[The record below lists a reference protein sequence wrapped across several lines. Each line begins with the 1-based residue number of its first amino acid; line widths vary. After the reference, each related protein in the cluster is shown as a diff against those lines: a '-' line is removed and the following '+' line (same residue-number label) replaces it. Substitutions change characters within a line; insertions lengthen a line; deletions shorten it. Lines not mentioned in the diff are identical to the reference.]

1 MLACSPGLRYLS
13 TTSRSLTK
21 GETQEMG
28 INMRALGILFTAGY
42 LSCAAIAGPDWIE
55 DGDAG
60 STLGTSQ
67 DITSVGPINTIA
79 GTLGGEDREDVY
91 ELIILNGDDIAGPVQ
106 FGMNLEQGVTGFNP
120 SLWLFDS
127 QGFGVLGNDDDPI
140 LGGPDS
146 RLITPSTDGVT
157 LLLPPGTYFLA
168 ITESGNV
175 PLSFRQGALAGDG
188 VYEEI
193 FSFESVTEVSG
204 PDGIGADN
212 PLAAWSGGE
221 GTEGGYGV
229 IITPTPGG
237 VAVLAMAGIGLTRR
251 RR

>member
-1 MLACSPGLRYLS
+1 MVGIYTRSEVGFSSYKPKNACGAVNMDINTRAIVTLLATGALS
-13 TTSRSLTK
+13 S
-21 GETQEMG
+21 G
-28 INMRALGILFTAGY
+28 
-42 LSCAAIAGPDWIE
+42 AIAGPDWIE

-60 STLGTSQ
+60 STLGSSQ

-79 GTLGGEDREDVY
+79 GTLGGEDTEDVY
-91 ELIILNGDDIAGPVQ
+91 KLVILNGDDIAGPVQ
-106 FGMNLEQGVTGFNP
+106 FGLNLGEGGFNP

-127 QGFGVLGNDDDPI
+127 QGYGVLGNDDDPI

-175 PLSFRQGALAGDG
+175 PLSFREGALAGEG
-188 VYEEI
+188 SFEEI

-204 PDGIGADN
+204 PDGAGADN
-212 PLAAWSGGE
+212 PLAAWSGGP
-221 GTEGGYGV
+221 GTVGGYGV
-229 IITPTPGG
+229 VITPTPGT
-237 VAVLAMAGIGLTRR
+237 AGLLGIAGLGIARR
-251 RR
+251 RRR